1 MAYGYRLLR
10 GKGSATGYVRGNGET
25 LQLQGKGLAPGMQYT
40 AYALDA
46 GTARPLATGKADRGG
61 TLRLTLAGA
70 GTLFVALG
78 QTVTLWEDADDPALH
93 FWQAQAALTAQRG
106 AVSVAAKTSAE
117 KAPAESERPPQIEAP
132 SGDAEQPVQTTSQP
146 QATRE
151 TLPETRTMPPE
162 INASPAERETAVQEA
177 AEPAEREIVLR
188 PESAAP
194 PVDGL
199 PALVWPEAAAHLKAY
214 FETQA
219 PFAPFD
225 APGWRFVRV
234 PSPLR
239 GVPYC
244 AVGVHA
250 QDARVT
256 QVAYAVPGSPQQAPA
271 ALPGYR
277 YQVGRTGQGYWTLW
291 RTV

>member
-40 AYALDA
+40 AYTLDA

-117 KAPAESERPPQIEAP
+117 KAPAESERPPQIEVP

-146 QATRE
+146 RATRE

-256 QVAYAVPGSPQQAPA
+256 QVAYAVPGSPQQA
-271 ALPGYR
+271 
-277 YQVGRTGQGYWTLW
+277 GQGYWTLW

>member
-10 GKGSATGYVRGNGET
+10 GKGGAGGYWRGNGENA
-25 LQLQGKGLAPGMQYT
+25 LLQGKGLAPGTLYRV
-40 AYALDA
+40 YALEA
-46 GTARPLATGKADRGG
+46 QGAHPVASGRADRNGV
-61 TLRLTLAGA
+61 LRLTLPLA
-70 GTLFVALG
+70 GTLFVAAD
-78 QTVTLWEDADDPALH
+78 QAVALWEETGDPALN
-93 FWQAQAALTAQRG
+93 FWQAQAALG
-106 AVSVAAKTSAE
+106 ARRDAAPAAKAAETQEPSPEATATQAPVPTPPMPTPPAPARIAAPTPPKPEIAPE
-117 KAPAESERPPQIEAP
+117 KAYS
-132 SGDAEQPVQTTSQP
+132 
-146 QATRE
+146 
-151 TLPETRTMPPE
+151 
-162 INASPAERETAVQEA
+162 
-177 AEPAEREIVLR
+177 LR
-188 PESAAP
+188 PESGAP
-194 PVDGL
+194 PADVL

-214 FETQA
+214 FDTQT

-244 AVGVHA
+244 AVGVQA

-277 YQVGRTGQGYWTLW
+277 YQIGRAGQGYWTLW
-291 RTV
+291 RKV

>member
-10 GKGSATGYVRGNGET
+10 GKGGAAGYVRGNGEA

-40 AYALDA
+40 AYVLDA

-61 TLRLTLAGA
+61 ALRLTLAGA
-70 GTLFVALG
+70 GTLFVAQG

-106 AVSVAAKTSAE
+106 AVSVAAKTAAE
-117 KAPAESERPPQIEAP
+117 EAPAESEQAQIKAP

-146 QATRE
+146 QVTRE
-151 TLPETRTMPPE
+151 TLPETRATPPE
-162 INASPAERETAVQEA
+162 INASPAEQEAAVQEA
-177 AEPAEREIVLR
+177 AEPAEPEIVLR